1 MMLALQMDHYLLLPI
16 DIVPNFTFEFVPQ
29 IRYKSQS
36 LKKGAMKLQAINT
49 SMAEVSREAKKLGAM
64 ILY

>member
-1 MMLALQMDHYLLLPI
+1 LPI
-16 DIVPNFTFEFVPQ
+16 DIVLNFTFEFVPQ

-49 SMAEVSREAKKLGAM
+49 SMAEVSRETKKLGAM
-64 ILY
+64 IFY